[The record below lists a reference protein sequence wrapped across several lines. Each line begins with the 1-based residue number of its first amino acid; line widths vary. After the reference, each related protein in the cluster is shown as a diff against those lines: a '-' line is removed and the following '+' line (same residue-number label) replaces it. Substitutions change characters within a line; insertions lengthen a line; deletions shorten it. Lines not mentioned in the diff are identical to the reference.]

1 MTVTVLDSKDLITHL
16 TTGETPVPAGV
27 AEDNARQQAA
37 ADKENGKSNGKQT
50 ADASR
55 GDKPAPEGVAK
66 GAETTAAKEGD
77 DIEGDDGLTPRQKRE
92 LSASMLKA
100 IGKKHREMKE
110 AEEFAAAQY
119 NNRRLAEQRAQELEQ
134 ELARLRQPVA
144 KPEEVKEPVEPQRA
158 QFQTDAEFTAAWAK
172 YRDELIDYRVD
183 QKLKGEKAKEARE
196 RAEAEQAA
204 VVSAAQER
212 LRSAAQ
218 LVPDFEETIDTDLNV
233 PGHIA
238 AYMQRSPLFAE
249 LGYHF
254 AKHPD
259 VLAELRKL
267 TPAEA
272 LVEVGVI
279 KSTLRPFS
287 ETHSGKASNGSEPS
301 TKTNGVTPSTQTG
314 ESPSKPRGTAPVITP
329 LSAGSAS
336 QVDKPPEQMSTREMI
351 TDWQKK
357 NQRNLGLRK
366 RH

>member
-16 TTGETPVPAGV
+16 TTGETPVPAGI
-27 AEDNARQQAA
+27 AEDNARQRAA
-37 ADKENGKSNGKQT
+37 AEKGNGKQA
-50 ADASR
+50 ADGAR
-55 GDKPAPEGVAK
+55 GDKPADEKDPKALE
-66 GAETTAAKEGD
+66 TAASKEND
-77 DIEGDDGLTPRQKRE
+77 DVEGDDGLTPRQKRE

-100 IGKKHREMKE
+100 IGKKHRQVKE
-110 AEEFAAAQY
+110 AEEFAADQY
-119 NNRRLAEQRAQELEQ
+119 NNRRLADQRAELAEQ
-134 ELARLRQPVA
+134 ELAKLRQPVKA
-144 KPEEVKEPVEPQRA
+144 AEEVKEPQRENFQSDVAYADALIDFKVEQKLQKKQTEEAAQRA
-158 QFQTDAEFTAAWAK
+158 QE
-172 YRDELIDYRVD
+172 EH
-183 QKLKGEKAKEARE
+183 AR
-196 RAEAEQAA
+196 

-212 LRSAAQ
+212 LKAAAE
-218 LVPDFEETIDTDLNV
+218 LVPDFEQTIDTDLNV

-238 AYMQRSPLFAE
+238 AYMQRSALFAE

-254 AKHPD
+254 AKHPQ

-287 ETHSGKASNGSEPS
+287 ETHQGEGKASNGSEPS
-301 TKTNGVTPSTQTG
+301 KTNGATPSTQTDV
-314 ESPSKPRGTAPVITP
+314 SPSKPRGTAPVITP

-336 QVDKPPEQMSTREMI
+336 QVDKPPVEMNTREMI
-351 TDWQKK
+351 VDWQKR